1 LGIPKKKHQMEKVV
15 CSKTVTT
22 KKGFKFQQGNSYEF
36 TIHHDG
42 IVIYF
47 SQFDFI
53 KIKSETT
60 FNTYFK

>member
-1 LGIPKKKHQMEKVV
+1 MEKVV